1 MGQIRENQSIYQRG
15 KAHNPAYWTVLLRHY
30 NRKVKS
36 VAIDLTPLRKYR
48 DFRLIFT
55 AGLFSYFG
63 TMITLVA
70 LPFQIKEL
78 TNSYWMVGLIGSV
91 EIIPLVIF
99 GLYGG
104 VLADH
109 VDRKKMIWFTEFGT
123 LIATFVLFLNAIR
136 EKPSVIVIFVIAA
149 VFAALSGLKRPSQ
162 DAILPRLV
170 NHDDLPSATALM
182 SLRWQFGGI
191 VGPAVGG
198 LIVAA
203 YGAEAG
209 YLVDCTTFIVS
220 LTLLSR
226 IKAVPPLTTRTSP
239 NIQSLM
245 EGIRYAIGRKDLLG
259 TYVVDLA
266 AMFLAMPM
274 ALFPFW
280 ADAIGAPW
288 ALGLFYSSITAG
300 AVIVTLSS
308 GWMRNYP
315 KHGKAVV
322 IGALGWGI
330 AIVIAG
336 TTDSLP
342 IVIGSLVIAGAFDQI
357 SAMFRGFIWNQSIPD
372 ELRGRL
378 AGIEMI
384 SYLVGPLGGQARAGG
399 MAAMTSLRTSIIGG
413 GVLCIGFVAII
424 ASVMEKFRN
433 YDVRTNEY
441 ALREAEIRKAREATK
456 ES

>member
-1 MGQIRENQSIYQRG
+1 M
-15 KAHNPAYWTVLLRHY
+15 
-30 NRKVKS
+30 KS
-36 VAIDLTPLRKYR
+36 VAIDLTPLRRYR

-91 EIIPLVIF
+91 EIVPLVIF

-123 LIATFVLFLNAIR
+123 LIATLVLFLNALR
-136 EKPSVIVIFVIAA
+136 DEPSVIVIFVIAA

-170 NHDDLPSATALM
+170 NHNDLPSATALM

-198 LIVAA
+198 LIVAS
-203 YGAEAG
+203 YGAQAG

-226 IKAVPPLTTRTSP
+226 INSVPPLTTRSSP
-239 NIQSLM
+239 TIQSLM
-245 EGIRYAIGRKDLLG
+245 EGIRYAVGRKDLLG

-266 AMFLAMPM
+266 AMFLAMPI

-288 ALGLFYSSITAG
+288 ALGLFYSSITTG

-322 IGALGWGI
+322 IGALGWGV

-342 IVIGSLVIAGAFDQI
+342 LVIGSLIVAGAFDQV

-399 MAAMTSLRTSIIGG
+399 MAALTSLRTSIIGG
-413 GVLCIGFVAII
+413 GVLCIGFVAVI
-424 ASVMEKFRN
+424 ASAMEKFRN

-441 ALREAEIRKAREATK
+441 ALREIEIRKAREA
-456 ES
+456 SQDS